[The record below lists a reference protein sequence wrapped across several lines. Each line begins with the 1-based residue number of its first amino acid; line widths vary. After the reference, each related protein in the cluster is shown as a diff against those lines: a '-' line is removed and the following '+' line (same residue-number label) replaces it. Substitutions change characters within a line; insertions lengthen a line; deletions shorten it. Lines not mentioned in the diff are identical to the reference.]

1 MNAPTHQ
8 KRYLHPSD
16 EIVKTFAAKT
26 FQGAFVMLHLV
37 LFRDIADYSADPEL
51 APEEPISGREAYA
64 RYVEHTLPYLE
75 ASGGEIL
82 FIGEGGPFLIGP
94 GHERWDRI
102 ALINH
107 RTFED
112 FIAFATNEDYLKGIG
127 HRSAALLDS
136 RLLPIEN
143 LRQQN

>member
-1 MNAPTHQ
+1 
-8 KRYLHPSD
+8 
-16 EIVKTFAAKT
+16 
-26 FQGAFVMLHLV
+26 MLHLV
-37 LFRDIADYSADPEL
+37 LFRDVADYSADPEL
-51 APEEPISGREAYA
+51 APEEPISGREAYT

-94 GHERWDRI
+94 GREHWDRI

-112 FIAFATNEDYLKGIG
+112 FIAFATNEDYLKGVG

-143 LRQQN
+143 LRQHD